1 MQLDECT
8 VIDLTQLLPG
18 AYATQL
24 FADLGATVLKVEPP
38 AGDPL
43 RSVPLVQPEDGV
55 FDGLSRGKR
64 SVVLDLK
71 SEEGKR
77 ALYDLVADADV
88 VIEGF
93 RPGVASRLGADEE
106 TLRSI
111 APDLV
116 YCSLSGFGQSG
127 PYRDRP
133 GHDLTFAGLSG
144 LVDLSRRSTDERPTP
159 PPFSVS
165 DIGGGLFAA
174 FSIVTALLS
183 RERTGDGS
191 YIDVSMLDVLIS
203 FSQSYAPSA
212 LAGNDPRP
220 PEPFTGMYPCYDVYE
235 TADGQY
241 VTLAAVEPQFWDRF
255 CELVDRPDLREKHCS
270 PDPAVRDALRET
282 LADIFATRSQSA
294 WLDAAD
300 EETTIAPVN
309 SLEEAL
315 ESPHARERELVV
327 DGRIGFPAR
336 TDPPVEPATDGPPA
350 LGEHTREVL
359 VAAGY
364 SEAEI
369 DALVDAR

>member
-1 MQLDECT
+1 MHLDEYT
-8 VIDLTQLLPG
+8 VLDLTQLLPG
-18 AYATQL
+18 AYTTQL
-24 FADLGATVLKVEPP
+24 LADLGATVLKVEPP
-38 AGDPL
+38 DGDPL
-43 RSVPLVQPEDGV
+43 RSVPLVEPDDGV

-64 SVVLDLK
+64 SVTLDLK
-71 SEEGKR
+71 TDEGQE
-77 ALYDLVADADV
+77 ALHSIVTDVDV
-88 VIEGF
+88 VIEGY

-111 APDLV
+111 APNLV

-127 PYRDRP
+127 PYSDRP

-144 LVDLSRRSTDERPTP
+144 LVDLSRRSTEQRPTP

-191 YIDVSMLDVLIS
+191 YIDVSMLDVLLS

-212 LAGNDPRP
+212 LAGTDPRP
-220 PEPFTGMYPCYDVYE
+220 PEPFTGLYPCYDVYE
-235 TADGQY
+235 TADGRY

-255 CELVDRPDLREKHCS
+255 CDLIDRPDLREKHCS
-270 PDPAVRDALRET
+270 PDPAVRDALREEVV
-282 LADIFATRSQSA
+282 DIFAARSQSA
-294 WLDAAD
+294 WLEAAD
-300 EETTIAPVN
+300 EETPIAAVN
-309 SLEEAL
+309 TLEEAL
-315 ESPHARERELVV
+315 ESDHARERELVV
-327 DGRIGFPAR
+327 DGRIGFPAQ
-336 TDPPVEPATDGPPA
+336 TEPPVEPATDGPPA

-359 VAAGY
+359 AAAGY

-369 DALVDAR
+369 DALVDAD